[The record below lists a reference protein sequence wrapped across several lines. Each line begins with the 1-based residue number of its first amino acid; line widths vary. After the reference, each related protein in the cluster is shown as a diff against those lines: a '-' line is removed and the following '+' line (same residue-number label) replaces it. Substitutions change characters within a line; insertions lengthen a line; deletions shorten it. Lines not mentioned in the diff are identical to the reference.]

1 MRFGA
6 VIEKLRRIKGVP
18 KFHKGVV
25 QTTPKCPYRKFH
37 VPMQKVLDICLKMWY
52 NRDSHGGDHRYRGRT
67 SLVRQFCRLVGSRP
81 LPTSTRGSSDY
92 PQEITMSVKKVKG
105 GYRYGTKGKTYK
117 SRRKAVKQGQ
127 AIKISQKGG
136 RKK

>member
-52 NRDSHGGDHRYRGRT
+52 NRDSHGGDHPYRRRT
-67 SLVRQFCRLVGSRP
+67 SLVASSAVWWGAVHSPP
-81 LPTSTRGSSDY
+81 LQGVVQTTPRRSQCQLKKSKVVTDME
-92 PQEITMSVKKVKG
+92 QKVKPIVPE
-105 GYRYGTKGKTYK
+105 
-117 SRRKAVKQGQ
+117 RKQ
-127 AIKISQKGG
+127 
-136 RKK
+136 